1 MKYALFFL
9 ACSVGLAVVAF
20 PLAASSVLEL
30 WGSLAVGAVG
40 LGYAGVGPRIFGKS
54 TDGQMR
60 LLNVLV
66 LAPYLLLMWTVWH
79 LSRILRRESPFN
91 ELVEGITIGRRLLP
105 GEYPEGIESVVDLTA
120 EFPESSLIRKGRTY
134 RAFPI
139 LDGSPST
146 PAVLEQIALAIMDL
160 PGDVYIH
167 CAEGHGRTALVA
179 TSLLLARGD
188 VQSAEEANAWV
199 LDRRPLARMN
209 TAQRKAL
216 DAVAESYSR
225 SQSMPE

>member
-1 MKYALFFL
+1 MKYAVFFL

-20 PLAASSVLEL
+20 PWATSSVLLL
-30 WGSLAVGAVG
+30 WGSLALVVVG
-40 LGYAGVGPRIFGKS
+40 LGYVGVGSRIFGKS
-54 TDGQMR
+54 SDGRMR
-60 LLNVLV
+60 PLNVLV
-66 LAPYLLLMWTVWH
+66 LAPYLLPTWSLWH
-79 LSRILRRESPFN
+79 LSRALRREAPFD

-120 EFPESSLIRKGRTY
+120 EFPESSRIRQGRTY

-139 LDGSPST
+139 LDGSRST
-146 PAVLEQIALAIMDL
+146 RAALEQLAREILEL

-188 VQSAEEANAWV
+188 VQSAGEAVAWV
-199 LDRRPLARMN
+199 LERRPLARMN
-209 TAQRKAL
+209 TTQRKAV
-216 DAVAESYSR
+216 DEVAESYSR
-225 SQSMPE
+225 SRSLSE